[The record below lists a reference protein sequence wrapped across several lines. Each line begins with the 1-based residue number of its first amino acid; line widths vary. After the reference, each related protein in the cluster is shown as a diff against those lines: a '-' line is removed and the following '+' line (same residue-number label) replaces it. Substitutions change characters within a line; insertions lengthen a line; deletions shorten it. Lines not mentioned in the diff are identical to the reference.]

1 MKRILPT
8 GAFRANV
15 SQRISAER
23 DAEGRVWCPLFPL
36 GEWHRGD
43 FPGGK
48 LELTPDLFGSFIA
61 NWRDEGAPALPVDY
75 EHNEDDIASGWIE
88 DLRVGPSG
96 GLEGAIRWTDA
107 AASEIKADQR
117 RYISPTWAMQH
128 VNRRTGEKSGPWL
141 YGAALTNTPFFD
153 SMPRVAAT
161 ATPVAETT
169 HSPAVKDTS
178 MTPELKKR
186 LAAALKCAED
196 CSDEE
201 MVAKCEASMSTMA
214 ASVGD
219 AEGKLTAANS
229 EGAKLRARVAELEA
243 KESAH
248 AEELFARDFEALFE
262 AGLREGRAGLPA
274 MKDTLKATAK
284 ALGKD
289 GLATVKTLIASMGA
303 VATAPVGVSGKDEP
317 SLDAAASVKFIE
329 ERVTEK
335 VKAGMKATDA
345 YREVNREH
353 PAIAAKANSNI
364 TNAKT
369 SA

>member
-1 MKRILPT
+1 MKRILPA
-8 GAFRANV
+8 GVFRAYV

-23 DAEGRVWCPLFPL
+23 DAEGRVWCPLFPV

-48 LELTPDLFGSFIA
+48 LELSASLFEEFIA

-75 EHNEDDIASGWIE
+75 EHVEDDIASGWIE
-88 DLRVGPSG
+88 DLRIGASG

-117 RYISPTWAMQH
+117 RYISPTWAMAH

-169 HSPAVKDTS
+169 QPPAAKDTKK

-186 LAAALKCAED
+186 LASALKCAED
-196 CSDEE
+196 CTDEE
-201 MVAKCEASMSTMA
+201 LVAKCEASMSSMA
-214 ASVGD
+214 ASIGTV
-219 AEGKLTAANS
+219 EGKLTASHA
-229 EGAKLRARVAELEA
+229 EATKLQARNAELENLVKA
-243 KESAH
+243 N
-248 AEELFARDFEALFE
+248 EEALFERDFEAVFT
-262 AGLREGRAGLPA
+262 AGLNEGKAGLPA

-289 GLATVKTLIASMGA
+289 GLASVKTLIASMGN
-303 VATAPVGVSGKDEP
+303 VALKPVGVTGTEDDGSSKSASAQWQ
-317 SLDAAASVKFIE
+317 SLVD
-329 ERVTEK
+329 EK
-335 VKAGMKATDA
+335 VKAGMSFSDASRAVNLEHRAVVEKAFT
-345 YREVNREH
+345 VTTTK
-353 PAIAAKANSNI
+353 PAQG
-364 TNAKT
+364 
-369 SA
+369 